1 MSITAI
7 NAELSTMY
15 FIREEKF
22 RRMSNVRHAIRMNM
36 LGCFPHPAYS
46 FMVRRLCSAANA
58 PVPVKTDA
66 ADAMQRTND
75 GKAEKA
81 IRAPFSGVPVL

>member
-1 MSITAI
+1 
-7 NAELSTMY
+7 
-15 FIREEKF
+15 
-22 RRMSNVRHAIRMNM
+22 
-36 LGCFPHPAYS
+36 
-46 FMVRRLCSAANA
+46 MVRGLCSAANA